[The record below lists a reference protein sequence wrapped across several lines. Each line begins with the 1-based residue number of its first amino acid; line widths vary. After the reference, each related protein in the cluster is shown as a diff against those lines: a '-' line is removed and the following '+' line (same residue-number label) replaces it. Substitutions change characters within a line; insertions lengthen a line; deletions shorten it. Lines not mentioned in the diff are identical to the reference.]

1 MNEHFL
7 HFLWRYLGFD
17 RANLATEAGEAI
29 EILFPGNYNRL
40 GGPDFMNARIR
51 IGDTLWVGHVEIH
64 VHSGDW
70 LKHGHQY
77 DDHYKNVILHVVY
90 TNDKN
95 ISILREGDLPVL
107 VLKDRIRPESFE
119 RYQLWMKKLDSPI
132 ACELKQSTPPTVV
145 LEGWKSRLLV
155 ERIEMKSALI
165 LELLEE
171 CQGRW
176 QDVFYIKLAR
186 SIGQGPNAACF
197 EQLAKAVPLALIHKY
212 RDQPLRCDALLFG
225 MSGLLDRV
233 EDPDDYVQGLLAEFT
248 FLKAKHGIESM
259 PGLMW
264 HFRGVRPQNFPTIRI
279 AQLSAIL
286 RKHASLFQ
294 FVITCSSIK
303 ELKQLFSVSI
313 DDYWTHHFH
322 FGESTVLS
330 SSKKLGDFMLNG
342 ILLNAV
348 AIVLFS
354 MGRYESNTKLTDLA
368 LYIYE
373 NCKAEHNHI
382 TSLWMDLG
390 VEVRHSSD
398 SQALIQLYHDYCER
412 KRCLECSIGHYYLSQ
427 HQ

>member
-17 RANLATEAGEAI
+17 RANLATEAGETI

-64 VHSGDW
+64 VQSGDW
-70 LKHGHQY
+70 LKHGHQF

-90 TNDKN
+90 NNDRD
-95 ISILREGDLPVL
+95 ISILRDGDLPVL
-107 VLKDRIRPESFE
+107 VLKDRIRPDSYE
-119 RYQLWMKKLDSPI
+119 RYQKWMKKMDSPI
-132 ACELKQSTPPTVV
+132 VCELRQTLPPEVV
-145 LEGWKSRLLV
+145 LESWKSRLLV

-197 EQLAKAVPLALIHKY
+197 EQLAKTVPLALIHKY

-303 ELKQLFSVSI
+303 ELKQLFTITI
-313 DDYWTHHFH
+313 DDYWTKHFH
-322 FGESTVLS
+322 FGEATVLS

-354 MGRYESNTKLTDLA
+354 MGRYESNSKLIDLA
-368 LYIYE
+368 LFIYE
-373 NCKAEHNHI
+373 NCKAEQNHI
-382 TSLWMDLG
+382 TSVWMDLG
-390 VEVRHSSD
+390 IEVKHSSD

-412 KRCLECSIGHYYLSQ
+412 KRCLECSIGHFYLS
-427 HQ
+427 